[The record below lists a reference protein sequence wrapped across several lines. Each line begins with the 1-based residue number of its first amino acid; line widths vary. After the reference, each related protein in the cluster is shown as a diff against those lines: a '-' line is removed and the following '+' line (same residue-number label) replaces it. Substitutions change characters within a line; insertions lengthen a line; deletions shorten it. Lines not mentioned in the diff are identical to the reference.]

1 MGEVVQADL
10 VIPQELGAV
19 RLDQAMAQL
28 MPEHSRSR
36 IQDWIKAG
44 ALLVNGQQR
53 KPRDKVMVGDQ
64 ISLNVT
70 VEAVADWQAEQIDLN
85 IVFEDE
91 HLLVVNKPAGLVVH
105 PAAGHDSGTLLNALL
120 HHCPDID
127 HLPRA
132 GIVHRLDKD
141 TTGIMVVAKTLVA
154 HTSLVEQLQERTM
167 GREYEAV
174 VQGEMTGGGKVAQ
187 PMARHPKNRQK
198 MAVVPNGK
206 PALTH
211 YRVLERFAGFTH
223 VRLKL
228 ETGRTHQIRVHM
240 SHINYPLVGDPL
252 YGGRMRLPKGATE
265 MLQELLRQF
274 RRQALHAKRLELR
287 HPVSGETLEWEVPLP
302 DDLNELLT
310 VLRQEAPYDPLGN

>member
-53 KPRDKVMVGDQ
+53 KPRDKVMAGDHVTLQ
-64 ISLNVT
+64 VT
-70 VEAVADWQAEQIDLN
+70 VEAVADWEAEAIDLD

-91 HLLVVNKPAGLVVH
+91 HLLVINKPAGLVVH

-141 TTGIMVVAKTLVA
+141 TTGLMVVAKTLVA

-174 VQGEMTGGGKVAQ
+174 VQGEMTGGGKVEE

-240 SHINYPLVGDPL
+240 SHIHYPLVGDPL

-265 MLQELLRQF
+265 RLQEHLRQF
-274 RRQALHAKRLELR
+274 RRQALHAKRLQLE
-287 HPVSGETLEWEVPLP
+287 HPASGESLEWEVPLP
-302 DDLNELLT
+302 EDLNGLLDT
-310 VLRQEAPYDPLGN
+310 LRQEAPYDS